1 MVEPVSVSQSYE
13 SISRRP
19 NRSSRT
25 TLRINPGA
33 CTKSRLSRKP
43 EMTEKSSSFESVKGL
58 LIGVLITAGAIY
70 LLIAIGGTPRAP
82 ARAPESS
89 FLVPVGSEGRL
100 SRGSRKTLLKSGTDH
115 GTNPAR
121 VLSLSRFSDF
131 AGRWQRDVGVVARSS
146 WPPVDQAGIHH
157 AHRHSGRRTRAR
169 SSPSVAGGNL
179 HPLRG

>member
-43 EMTEKSSSFESVKGL
+43 EMTEKSSSFESVRGL

-100 SRGSRKTLLKSGTDH
+100 SRGSSSVPVAIDEEMLAELKRAAD
-115 GTNPAR
+115 NNDAR
-121 VLSLSRFSDF
+121 V
-131 AGRWQRDVGVVARSS
+131 
-146 WPPVDQAGIHH
+146 
-157 AHRHSGRRTRAR
+157 SGRSLLLAT
-169 SSPSVAGGNL
+169 
-179 HPLRG
+179 

>member
-13 SISRRP
+13 SIARRP

-43 EMTEKSSSFESVKGL
+43 DMSEKSAWFESVKGL
-58 LIGVLITAGAIY
+58 LIGVLITAGALY
-70 LLIAIGGTPRAP
+70 LLIANGGTPRAP

-100 SRGSRKTLLKSGTDH
+100 SRGSSSVPVAIDEEMLAELKRAADNNDASGIGPIFIVSD
-115 GTNPAR
+115 GTTVR
-121 VLSLSRFSDF
+121 VSE
-131 AGRWQRDVGVVARSS
+131 
-146 WPPVDQAGIHH
+146 
-157 AHRHSGRRTRAR
+157 SGRSGLRVRILR
-169 SSPSVAGGNL
+169 SEERRVG
-179 HPLRG
+179 